1 MLVSNYLPD
10 AYWSCN
16 VIIAMGREGNR
27 GKSNVSETGNRCFCT
42 TIQFAESCW
51 SELNYWR
58 GGWNVFLKDVY
69 LWYRT
74 CIRNINISLF
84 WSFFLDSKM
93 NLDDFISMNPEVG
106 WGSVLS
112 LSDFVHRFG
121 SQTDYNYSLE
131 GQWSEQSSSGS
142 VLGGCVL
149 FCCSY
154 IVFMVYIS
162 VHGISIWKNR
172 TLTQKYHELNKN
184 FYFNYVRIHL
194 VFNVKSK
201 ADIPP

>member
-1 MLVSNYLPD
+1 MFLYHHTICRILLEWTELLKRGLECFLERCIPVVQNLHQKHKYFPFLVL
-10 AYWSCN
+10 
-16 VIIAMGREGNR
+16 
-27 GKSNVSETGNRCFCT
+27 
-42 TIQFAESCW
+42 
-51 SELNYWR
+51 
-58 GGWNVFLKDVY
+58 
-69 LWYRT
+69 
-74 CIRNINISLF
+74 
-84 WSFFLDSKM
+84 FLDSKM

-121 SQTDYNYSLE
+121 SQTDYSYSLE

-184 FYFNYVRIHL
+184 FYFNYVIIHL